1 MKKEELIGIIQE
13 RIKTDDEKG
22 YQGFDMSGYN
32 NSTYSNLELISKF
45 GDLLNLNC
53 DAENRQGNMHIP
65 MFWKGAGKIILLT
78 KDDDKKEIEDVA
90 GKTTHDILF
99 KIITL
104 QNPKLLSE

>member
-1 MKKEELIGIIQE
+1 
-13 RIKTDDEKG
+13 
-22 YQGFDMSGYN
+22 
-32 NSTYSNLELISKF
+32 
-45 GDLLNLNC
+45 
-53 DAENRQGNMHIP
+53 